1 VTAFCFDGVNEETM
15 LDIQAQL
22 FEAKDVRFGPIDH
35 ETHPEIESRWT
46 HDAEFMRL
54 MEIKPVRPLSPTMVK
69 KKYEAVEKDMDEQ
82 KNLFYFTIRTR
93 EDDRFI
99 GKALIEMVDWSNG
112 NGYLQ
117 IGIGEAEFRRMGY
130 GSQALNMLL
139 RYAFGELN
147 LYRVTAVVPAYNQ
160 GAMRLFQKFGFV
172 EEVRRRKALHRDGE
186 FWDIIGF
193 GLLNAEWREQF
204 NGRG

>member
-1 VTAFCFDGVNEETM
+1 M

-69 KKYEAVEKDMDEQ
+69 KKYETVEKDMDEQ

-93 EDDRFI
+93 DDDRFI

-147 LYRVTAVVPAYNQ
+147 LYRVTAVGPALNP
-160 GAMRLFQKFGFV
+160 GAVRLFHKIRVV
-172 EEVRRRKALHRDGE
+172 EGVRRRKALHRDGE